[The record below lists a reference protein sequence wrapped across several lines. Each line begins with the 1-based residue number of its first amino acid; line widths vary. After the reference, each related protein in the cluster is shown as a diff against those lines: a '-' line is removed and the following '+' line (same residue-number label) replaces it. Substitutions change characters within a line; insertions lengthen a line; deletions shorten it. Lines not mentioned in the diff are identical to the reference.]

1 MSLSSCSTALH
12 RRSGL
17 KTRVSAVRT
26 LARMRVRESEGL
38 KLMPEDISNTRSATD
53 EPGKTSD
60 YVKDKIKRSKKG
72 RPLARARKEH
82 WPTSLAKVIKKAMS
96 ISERLTERDQAASV
110 RVLREAK
117 AATHRVFDPAT
128 KQLIEV
134 PDHKTRLAAVT
145 LELAYTEGRPIERQM
160 SLSGKF
166 EDLLE
171 LQERVAQSQAFK
183 QLMESSQKTVEG

>member
-1 MSLSSCSTALH
+1 MSEH
-12 RRSGL
+12 Q
-17 KTRVSAVRT
+17 
-26 LARMRVRESEGL
+26 
-38 KLMPEDISNTRSATD
+38 IQ
-53 EPGKTSD
+53 SD
-60 YVKDKIKRSKKG
+60 FVKQKIKEQNSKKG
-72 RPLARARKEH
+72 GPVARARKEH
-82 WPTSLAKVIKKAMS
+82 WPASLAKVIKKAIS

-183 QLMESSQKTVEG
+183 QLTESSQKTVEKVKGKQVDETSSPADTAN

>member
-1 MSLSSCSTALH
+1 MKSL
-12 RRSGL
+12 
-17 KTRVSAVRT
+17 
-26 LARMRVRESEGL
+26 
-38 KLMPEDISNTRSATD
+38 PEDSSNTQV
-53 EPGKTSD
+53 PGGELGETSG
-60 YVKDKIKRSKKG
+60 YVKNKIKGSKKG
-72 RPLARARKEH
+72 RLLARARKEH
-82 WPTSLAKVIKKAMS
+82 WPPSLAKVIKKAIS

-145 LELAYTEGRPIERQM
+145 LELAYSEGRPIERQM

-166 EDLLE
+166 EDLAA
-171 LQERVAQSQAFK
+171 LQERLKHSPVFQQIMAERS
-183 QLMESSQKTVEG
+183 L